1 VWVRVLGFNP
11 PSAIL
16 GRTLS
21 TARKTKEDIV
31 MSHDAAFADWL
42 PKASKAEINWLLR
55 QLGLSAPKRELLLIE
70 ISSAGKKEHWS
81 LTPSFFVLCAT
92 AIFAAI
98 AAWPIIHDWIWG
110 TTPQHDRGALSQPLE
125 IRETPIPSPEPPTA
139 NAPLPVQ
146 ATPSLSSTPTATPA
160 EQAPTM
166 TPIKFPP
173 PAP

>member
-42 PKASKAEINWLLR
+42 LR

-70 ISSAGKKEHWS
+70 ISSPGKKEHWS

-110 TTPQHDRGALSQPLE
+110 ATPQHDRGALSQPLE

-146 ATPSLSSTPTATPA
+146 ATPFLSSTPTTTPA